1 MSQDELALLVGPSG
15 SGKTTLLNLIAALD
29 RPDRGKIIVGDLEIT
44 SLSRSAAARYRNERV
59 GFIFQ
64 SYNLLPQLTALE
76 NILLPMLPKRRSDRR
91 RAVEL
96 LDAVG
101 LSDRSSHRPAEL
113 SGGEQQR
120 VAIARALANDP
131 ALILADEPTG
141 NLDDDNARKIAELLS
156 RTCRERGKSL
166 ILVTHDRQVIR
177 PVDRVFDM
185 RDGSLTLIES
195 VLHPD
200 LGLGDAGAARL
211 HGQRVFPRGFRR
223 PETEDRTE
231 RRGGCGCLPLRS
243 HHAL

>member
-1 MSQDELALLVGPSG
+1 VKKPFVVVRSLTKTYLHGHRQITALRDASFEVSQGEVVLLVGPSG

-29 RPDRGKIIVGDLEIT
+29 YPDRGEIIVGESEIT
-44 SLSRSAAARYRNERV
+44 GLSRSAAARYRNQHV

-76 NILLPMLPKRRSDRR
+76 NVLLPMLPKRRLDRR

-101 LSDRSSHRPAEL
+101 LSDRSSHRPSEL

-131 ALILADEPTG
+131 AIILADEPTG

-156 RTCRERGKSL
+156 STCRERGKSL
-166 ILVTHDRQVIR
+166 ILVTHDREMTAPQ
-177 PVDRVFDM
+177 P
-185 RDGSLTLIES
+185 
-195 VLHPD
+195 
-200 LGLGDAGAARL
+200 RL
-211 HGQRVFPRGFRR
+211 R
-223 PETEDRTE
+223 
-231 RRGGCGCLPLRS
+231 
-243 HHAL
+243 AY

>member
-1 MSQDELALLVGPSG
+1 MQITALEDVSFEMSQGALALVAGPSG
-15 SGKTTLLNLIAALD
+15 SGKTTLLNPIGALD
-29 RPDRGKIIVGDLEIT
+29 RPDRGKIIVDGSEIT
-44 SLSRSAAARYRNERV
+44 GLSRAAAARYRNERV

-76 NILLPMLPKRRSDRR
+76 NVVLPLLPKRRPDRR

-101 LSDRSSHRPAEL
+101 PGHRSSHRPAEL

-156 RTCRERGKSL
+156 RTCRERGKTL
-166 ILVTHDRQVIR
+166 ILVTHDRQIIR
-177 PVDRVFDM
+177 PVSRVFDM
-185 RDGSLTLIES
+185 RD
-195 VLHPD
+195 
-200 LGLGDAGAARL
+200 
-211 HGQRVFPRGFRR
+211 
-223 PETEDRTE
+223 
-231 RRGGCGCLPLRS
+231 
-243 HHAL
+243 

>member
-1 MSQDELALLVGPSG
+1 MKTFSVVVRSATKTYRRGQRHITALRDVSLEMSQGDVVLLVGPSG

-29 RPDRGKIIVGDLEIT
+29 CPDCGEVIVGGSEIT
-44 SLSRSAAARYRNERV
+44 RLSRSAAARYRNEYV

-76 NILLPMLPKRRSDRR
+76 NILLPMLPKGHMDRR

-131 ALILADEPTG
+131 AIILADEPTG
-141 NLDDDNARKIAELLS
+141 SLDDDNARKVAELLS
-156 RTCRERGKSL
+156 NACRERGKSL
-166 ILVTHDRQVIR
+166 ILVTHDRKMIR
-177 PVDRVFDM
+177 PVDHVFAM
-185 RDGSLTLIES
+185 RDGSLTAIES
-195 VLHPD
+195 VL
-200 LGLGDAGAARL
+200 AY
-211 HGQRVFPRGFRR
+211 
-223 PETEDRTE
+223 
-231 RRGGCGCLPLRS
+231 
-243 HHAL
+243 

>member
-1 MSQDELALLVGPSG
+1 VSFDVSQDELALLVGPSG
-15 SGKTTLLNLIAALD
+15 SGKTTLLNLMAALA

-44 SLSRSAAARYRNERV
+44 NLSRSAAARYRNERV

-64 SYNLLPQLTALE
+64 AYNLLPQLTALE

-166 ILVTHDRQVIR
+166 ILVTHDWQMIR

-185 RDGSLTLIES
+185 RDGSLTMIES
-195 VLHPD
+195 VL
-200 LGLGDAGAARL
+200 G
-211 HGQRVFPRGFRR
+211 
-223 PETEDRTE
+223 
-231 RRGGCGCLPLRS
+231 S
-243 HHAL
+243 

>member
-1 MSQDELALLVGPSG
+1 MKASSVVVQSITKTYRRGRRQITALEDVSFDMSQGELALFVGPSG

-29 RPDRGKIIVGDLEIT
+29 RPDRGKVIVGGSEIT
-44 SLSRSAAARYRNERV
+44 SLSRTAAARYRNERV

-76 NILLPMLPKRRSDRR
+76 NVLLPMLPKRRLDRR

-101 LSDRSSHRPAEL
+101 LNDRSNHRPAEL

-131 ALILADEPTG
+131 TIILADEPTG
-141 NLDDDNARKIAELLS
+141 NLDEDNARNVAELLS
-156 RTCRERGKSL
+156 RACRERGKTL
-166 ILVTHDRQVIR
+166 ILVTHDRQMIR

-185 RDGSLTLIES
+185 RDGSLTMIES
-195 VLHPD
+195 VL
-200 LGLGDAGAARL
+200 
-211 HGQRVFPRGFRR
+211 
-223 PETEDRTE
+223 T
-231 RRGGCGCLPLRS
+231 S
-243 HHAL
+243 

>member
-1 MSQDELALLVGPSG
+1 VDG
-15 SGKTTLLNLIAALD
+15 S
-29 RPDRGKIIVGDLEIT
+29 EIT

-156 RTCRERGKSL
+156 STCRERGKTL
-166 ILVTHDRQVIR
+166 ILVTHDREMIR
-177 PVDRVFDM
+177 PVNRVFDI
-185 RDGSLTLIES
+185 RDGSLTLMES
-195 VLHPD
+195 I
-200 LGLGDAGAARL
+200 
-211 HGQRVFPRGFRR
+211 
-223 PETEDRTE
+223 
-231 RRGGCGCLPLRS
+231 
-243 HHAL
+243 

>member
-1 MSQDELALLVGPSG
+1 MTSSLIVVRSVTKTYRRGRRQITALEDVSFDLLQGEVALFVGPSG

-29 RPDRGKIIVGDLEIT
+29 RPDRGKIIVGELEIT

-76 NILLPMLPKRRSDRR
+76 NILLPMLPKRQLDQR
-91 RAVEL
+91 RAREL

-101 LSDRSSHRPAEL
+101 LSDRSTHRPAEL

-141 NLDDDNARKIAELLS
+141 NLDDDNARNVAELLS
-156 RTCRERGKSL
+156 RTCRERGKTL
-166 ILVTHDRQVIR
+166 ILVTHDRQMIR

-185 RDGSLTLIES
+185 QGGSLTTIES
-195 VLHPD
+195 VF
-200 LGLGDAGAARL
+200 
-211 HGQRVFPRGFRR
+211 V
-223 PETEDRTE
+223 
-231 RRGGCGCLPLRS
+231 S
-243 HHAL
+243 

>member
-1 MSQDELALLVGPSG
+1 VKTFSVVVRSATKTYRRGQRHITALRDVSLEMSQGDVVLLVGPSG

-29 RPDRGKIIVGDLEIT
+29 CPDCGEVIVGGSEIT
-44 SLSRSAAARYRNERV
+44 RLSRSAAARYRNERV

-76 NILLPMLPKRRSDRR
+76 NILLPMLPKGHMDRR

-131 ALILADEPTG
+131 AIILADEPTG
-141 NLDDDNARKIAELLS
+141 SLDDDNARKVAELLS
-156 RTCRERGKSL
+156 NACRERGKSL
-166 ILVTHDRQVIR
+166 ILVTHDRKMIR
-177 PVDRVFDM
+177 PVDHVFAM
-185 RDGSLTLIES
+185 RDGSLTAIES
-195 VLHPD
+195 VL
-200 LGLGDAGAARL
+200 AY
-211 HGQRVFPRGFRR
+211 
-223 PETEDRTE
+223 
-231 RRGGCGCLPLRS
+231 
-243 HHAL
+243 

>member
-1 MSQDELALLVGPSG
+1 VKASSVVVRSVTKTYRRGLRQISALEDVSFDMSQGELALFVGPSG

-29 RPDRGKIIVGDLEIT
+29 RPDRGKIIVGELEIT

-76 NILLPMLPKRRSDRR
+76 NILLPMLPKRRPDRR

-156 RTCRERGKSL
+156 RTCRERGKTL
-166 ILVTHDRQVIR
+166 ILVTHDRQMIR
-177 PVDRVFDM
+177 PVDRVFDI
-185 RDGSLTLIES
+185 RDGSLTMTES
-195 VLHPD
+195 VL
-200 LGLGDAGAARL
+200 A
-211 HGQRVFPRGFRR
+211 
-223 PETEDRTE
+223 
-231 RRGGCGCLPLRS
+231 S
-243 HHAL
+243 

>member
-1 MSQDELALLVGPSG
+1 VKASSVVVRSVTRTYRRGPRQITALEDVSFDMSQGELALFVGPSG

-29 RPDRGKIIVGDLEIT
+29 RPDHGKIIVGECEIT

-64 SYNLLPQLTALE
+64 SYNLLPQFTALE
-76 NILLPMLPKRRSDRR
+76 NVLVPMLPKGGLDRR

-156 RTCRERGKSL
+156 RTCRERGKTL
-166 ILVTHDRQVIR
+166 ILVTHDRQMIR
-177 PVDRVFDM
+177 PVDRVFDI
-185 RDGSLTLIES
+185 RNGSLTLIES
-195 VLHPD
+195 VL
-200 LGLGDAGAARL
+200 A
-211 HGQRVFPRGFRR
+211 
-223 PETEDRTE
+223 
-231 RRGGCGCLPLRS
+231 S
-243 HHAL
+243 

>member
-1 MSQDELALLVGPSG
+1 MTSSLIVVRSVTKTYRRGRRQITALEDVSFDLLQGEVALFVGPSG

-29 RPDRGKIIVGDLEIT
+29 RPDRGKIIVGELEIT

-76 NILLPMLPKRRSDRR
+76 NILLPMLPKRQLDQR
-91 RAVEL
+91 RAREL

-101 LSDRSSHRPAEL
+101 LSDRSTHRPAEL

-131 ALILADEPTG
+131 AFILADEPTG
-141 NLDDDNARKIAELLS
+141 NLDVDNARNVSELLS
-156 RTCRERGKSL
+156 RTCRERGKTL
-166 ILVTHDRQVIR
+166 ILVTHDRQMIR

-185 RDGSLTLIES
+185 QGGSLTTIES
-195 VLHPD
+195 VF
-200 LGLGDAGAARL
+200 
-211 HGQRVFPRGFRR
+211 V
-223 PETEDRTE
+223 
-231 RRGGCGCLPLRS
+231 S
-243 HHAL
+243 

>member
-1 MSQDELALLVGPSG
+1 VKASSVVVRSVTKTYRRGQKQITALAEVSFDMSQGELALFVGPSG
-15 SGKTTLLNLIAALD
+15 SGKTTLLNLVAALD
-29 RPDRGKIIVGDLEIT
+29 RPDRGKIIVGELEIT
-44 SLSRSAAARYRNERV
+44 SLSRSTAARYRNERV

-76 NILLPMLPKRRSDRR
+76 NILLPMLPNRRSDHR
-91 RAVEL
+91 RAMEL

-141 NLDDDNARKIAELLS
+141 NLDDDNARNIAELLS
-156 RTCRERGKSL
+156 RTCRERHKTL
-166 ILVTHDRQVIR
+166 ILVTHDRQMIR

-185 RDGSLTLIES
+185 RDGSLTLTES
-195 VLHPD
+195 VS
-200 LGLGDAGAARL
+200 A
-211 HGQRVFPRGFRR
+211 
-223 PETEDRTE
+223 
-231 RRGGCGCLPLRS
+231 S
-243 HHAL
+243 

>member
-1 MSQDELALLVGPSG
+1 VKASSVVVRSITKTYRRGPRQITALEDVSFDLSQGEVALFVGPSG

-29 RPDRGKIIVGDLEIT
+29 RPDYGRIIVGELEIT

-76 NILLPMLPKRRSDRR
+76 NILLPMLPKHRSDHR

-101 LSDRSSHRPAEL
+101 LTDRSSHRPAEL

-156 RTCRERGKSL
+156 RTCRERGKTL
-166 ILVTHDRQVIR
+166 ILVTHDREMIR

-185 RDGSLTLIES
+185 RDGSLTMIES
-195 VLHPD
+195 M
-200 LGLGDAGAARL
+200 LG
-211 HGQRVFPRGFRR
+211 P
-223 PETEDRTE
+223 
-231 RRGGCGCLPLRS
+231 
-243 HHAL
+243 

>member
-1 MSQDELALLVGPSG
+1 MKASSVVVRSVTKTYRRGLRQITALADVSFDLSQGEVALFVGPSG

-29 RPDRGKIIVGDLEIT
+29 RPDCGQIIIGEMEIT

-76 NILLPMLPKRRSDRR
+76 NILLPMFPRRRSDRR

-101 LSDRSSHRPAEL
+101 LSNRSSHRPAEL

-120 VAIARALANDP
+120 VAIARALVNDP
-131 ALILADEPTG
+131 EIILADEPTG

-156 RTCRERGKSL
+156 RTCRERGKTV
-166 ILVTHDRQVIR
+166 ILVTHDRQIIR
-177 PVDRVFDM
+177 PVNCVFDM
-185 RDGSLTLIES
+185 RDGSLTMIES
-195 VLHPD
+195 VL
-200 LGLGDAGAARL
+200 
-211 HGQRVFPRGFRR
+211 
-223 PETEDRTE
+223 
-231 RRGGCGCLPLRS
+231 S
-243 HHAL
+243 S

>member
-1 MSQDELALLVGPSG
+1 VRQITGLEDVSFDLSKGEVALLVGPSG

-29 RPDRGKIIVGDLEIT
+29 RPDRGKVIVGGSEIT
-44 SLSRSAAARYRNERV
+44 SLSRTAAARYRNEQV

-76 NILLPMLPKRRSDRR
+76 NILLPMLPKRQLDWR
-91 RAVEL
+91 RAREL

-101 LSDRSSHRPAEL
+101 LSDRSTHRPAEL

-141 NLDDDNARKIAELLS
+141 NLDDDNARNVAELLS
-156 RTCRERGKSL
+156 RTCRERGKTL
-166 ILVTHDRQVIR
+166 ILVTHDRQMIR

-185 RDGSLTLIES
+185 RDGSLTMIES
-195 VLHPD
+195 VL
-200 LGLGDAGAARL
+200 A
-211 HGQRVFPRGFRR
+211 
-223 PETEDRTE
+223 
-231 RRGGCGCLPLRS
+231 C
-243 HHAL
+243 